1 MPDNEYEIYERFC
14 KDKFDA
20 IITRQDKI
28 LECLQGTGEHAGL
41 VEDVRG
47 LKKVYRAVV
56 GAVVSILV
64 LIGGVVANWIHHKLT
79 N

>member
-1 MPDNEYEIYERFC
+1 MPDNEYEIYERLC
-14 KDKFDA
+14 KEKFDA

-28 LECLQGTGEHAGL
+28 LECLQGTGGHAGL